1 MKVTGIKLK
10 NFRSYRNETHIK
22 IDDLT
27 VFVGKNDAGK
37 STLLEAMDIFFNDK
51 DACVKYE
58 ADDLNKQA
66 EAAEDFETWLS
77 VTFKDLPETV
87 DIDAGNQTK
96 LLDEYLLNSDKEL
109 EIRKVYKNGK
119 QSSVLIV
126 AEHPTSPLSADLM
139 LKKQAELKKI
149 IKDNDIECNNQTI
162 NAVMRRAIREHEDD
176 LMLKTTLIDSK
187 SEDAKR
193 IWESLQK
200 YLPVYALFQSDRSN
214 SDQDSEVQN
223 PMKLAVKEIM
233 QDPAL
238 QDKFK
243 EIFDEVELRT
253 KEIAIQTLEKLK
265 EMNPE
270 VANQLSPK
278 LPTLEELKWADVFK
292 SISITSDENIRLNKR
307 GSGVK
312 RLVLLNFFRAEAE
325 RRRKSRNVGDVIYA
339 IEEPETSQHPEHQKK
354 LIDALIVL
362 SETDNTQVVLT
373 THSPALGQMLPVNS
387 LRLIENQS
395 IESGEGVY
403 GKIAKT
409 LGVMPNYN
417 KLVLCLE
424 GKTDVEFIKNINKSI
439 PELRA
444 IIDLKKSDISIMPLK
459 GSNLIDWVQEN
470 YLKNSSVVE
479 FHIYDKDVE
488 PKTRDNQKN
497 VDEINGRPDQSRAR
511 LTRLREIE
519 NYFPQDLIESELGI
533 ALGSVVDWGE
543 EDVPR
548 LLAAKLGLTGKRAD
562 LNAKIRLIGQVSN
575 KLSKSCLEQAGTWN
589 EVEGWFKDLKQ
600 VSDTIRSNDD

>member
-51 DACVKYE
+51 DACVKFE

-77 VTFKDLPETV
+77 VTFKDLPDTV

-149 IKDNDIECNNQTI
+149 IKDNGIECNNQTI

-253 KEIAIQTLEKLK
+253 KEIATQTLEKLK

-325 RRRKSRNVGDVIYA
+325 RRRKSQNVGDVIYA

-362 SETDNTQVVLT
+362 SETGNTQVVLT

-444 IIDLKKSDISIMPLK
+444 IIDLERSDISIMPLK
-459 GSNLIDWVQEN
+459 GSNLIDWVQQN

-488 PKTRDNQKN
+488 PKTTDNQKY
-497 VDEINGRPDQSRAR
+497 VDEINGRPGQSRAR

-519 NYFPQDLIESELGI
+519 NYFPQNLIESELDI
-533 ALGSVVDWGE
+533 VLGPVVDWGE

-548 LLAAKLGLTGKRAD
+548 LLAAKLGLTGKKAD
-562 LNAKIRLIGQVSN
+562 LSAKIRLIGQVSN

-589 EVEGWFKDLKQ
+589 EVEGWFRDLKQ
-600 VSDTIRSNDD
+600 VSDIIRSNDD